1 MENAKDEGEGEGE
14 EKEQRLAVETAEA
27 GGELLSTVHMQSEQ
41 WWRMQ
46 KTKEKGKGKRK
57 KQWLAVEAS
66 GERELLS
73 TDGQRSFFFSSVFA
87 LLLLSVYK
95 NKTNEKRSKNN
106 SK

>member
-1 MENAKDEGEGEGE
+1 VVENAEDEGEGEGE
-14 EKEQRLAVETAEA
+14 EE
-27 GGELLSTVHMQSEQ
+27 
-41 WWRMQ
+41 
-46 KTKEKGKGKRK
+46 
-57 KQWLAVEAS
+57 KQWLAVEAG

-73 TDGQRSFFFSSVFA
+73 TDGRRSFFFSSVFA